1 VARNEDGMLLREG
14 RDYWRQER
22 ADRLAFLIDAAPYFG
37 AVRAAMRLAE
47 RSIRIVGWD
56 IHSRMRLVGPEGE
69 PDDGLPAEL
78 GPFLNARLDR
88 RRKLRVHILTWD
100 FAMIYSIE
108 REVLPLLNRE
118 WTAHRRMHFRLDSAH
133 PLGASQHQ
141 KIVVI
146 DDALAFVGGID
157 LTMRRW
163 DTSEHRPLD
172 PRRIDPNGTPY
183 APFHDAA
190 AMLDGPAARALSD
203 LARERWFRATGRM
216 PKPVPAPPRAPWPA
230 KIAPDLRGVD
240 VAISRT
246 EPAFDGRP
254 DVHEAESLWLTAIA
268 GAERFIYIEN
278 QYLTATSVAEAI
290 AARLDEPEGPDIV
303 VVLPQRAHG
312 WLESTA
318 LGDAQARLMR
328 RLREADRHGR
338 LRLSY
343 PVLPGDAPPEERWV
357 RIHGKVLIVDDK
369 LARIGSSNLSN
380 RSMGVDSECDVA
392 IEAADGDLKT
402 RAAIAGLRNRLLAEH
417 LGCSPDSVAEAMAR
431 HRPVEAIDLLL
442 AAESGNG
449 RGFRPVDETPLP
461 TPMPLDDAADADAIE
476 ANPFDPER
484 PLQPDRF
491 LDDFLPEVPP
501 RHRLS
506 RRVALSIAYI
516 IVVFAALGLWAFSPL
531 RHYLTLDAL
540 LADIDRFNGDSWAPA
555 YVLASFV
562 GASMVML
569 PVVLL
574 IAVCAVAFG
583 PLLGLAYALGGAV
596 ASATIVFFL
605 GRLIGRDVVRRLA
618 GRRLNRISLRLA
630 RSGVLTVAALRMLP
644 IAPFTLVN
652 LVAGAMQLRYR
663 DFLCGTILGM
673 LPGIA
678 AMTVLGVTVERVL
691 RTHDPGS
698 IATLALL
705 LGGLAAIGLAIQRW
719 LGRGGRATPPSS
731 ARPRRPGRRHRPLP
745 APGE

>member
-1 VARNEDGMLLREG
+1 MLLREG
-14 RDYWRQER
+14 RDYWRKER

-78 GPFLNARLDR
+78 GPFLNALLKQ

-100 FAMIYSIE
+100 FAMIYAIE

-146 DDALAFVGGID
+146 DDVLAFVGGID

-163 DTSEHRPLD
+163 DTPEHRPLD
-172 PRRIDPNGTPY
+172 PRRLDPNGTPY

-190 AMLDGPAARALSD
+190 AMLDGPAARALSE
-203 LARERWFRATGRM
+203 LVRERWFRATGRM
-216 PKPVPAPPRAPWPA
+216 AKPVPAPPRVPWPA
-230 KIAPDLRGVD
+230 TIRPDLRAVG

-246 EPAFDGRP
+246 DPAFGGRP
-254 DVHEAESLWLTAIA
+254 DVREAESLWLTAIA

-278 QYLTATSVAEAI
+278 QYLTATSVTEAI

-303 VVLPQRAHG
+303 LVLPQRAHG
-312 WLESTA
+312 WLEANA

-328 RLREADRHGR
+328 RLREVDRYGR
-338 LRLSY
+338 LRLFY
-343 PVLPGDAPPEERWV
+343 PVLAGDAPAEERWV
-357 RIHGKVLIVDDK
+357 RVHGKVLVVEDR
-369 LARIGSSNLSN
+369 LARVGSSNLSN
-380 RSMGVDSECDVA
+380 RSMGVDTECDIAV
-392 IEAADGDLKT
+392 EAADGDLAT

-417 LGCSPDSVAEAMAR
+417 LGCSPDTVAQAIASCR
-431 HRPVEAIDLLL
+431 RPIEAIDRL
-442 AAESGNG
+442 AAEGNG
-449 RGFRPVDETPLP
+449 RGFRPVDEVLP
-461 TPMPLDDAADADAIE
+461 PMPTPLDDVADIDAIE

-516 IVVFAALGLWAFSPL
+516 VVVFAALGLWAFSPL
-531 RHYLTLDAL
+531 RHHLTLDAM
-540 LADIDRFNGDSWAPA
+540 LAEIDRLNGNPWAPA

-583 PLLGLAYALGGAV
+583 PLLGVGYALGGAV

-605 GRLIGRDVVRRLA
+605 GRLIGRDIVRRLA
-618 GRRLNRISLRLA
+618 GRRLNRLSLRLA
-630 RSGVLTVAALRMLP
+630 RSGILTVAALRMLP

-652 LVAGAMQLRYR
+652 LVAGAMRLRYR
-663 DFLCGTILGM
+663 DFLCGTVLGM

-678 AMTVLGVTVERVL
+678 AMTVLGATVERVL
-691 RTHDPGS
+691 RTRDPGS
-698 IATLALL
+698 IIVLALV
-705 LGGLAAIGLAIQRW
+705 LGFLAAVGLAIQRW
-719 LGRGGRATPPSS
+719 LGRGGGRAAPPT
-731 ARPRRPGRRHRPLP
+731 RPRRLRGRRHRPVP